1 MSGVTNG
8 VTKGIE
14 MQLTDIVLKQLIKN
28 GRYTDDQTKGLHL
41 WVKSQKQRY
50 WILRYTHNGKRQNM
64 SLGAYPEISLKS
76 ARQKAIKTRN
86 DINNGIN
93 PIALKIATNTP
104 NKVDDKKITF
114 EEFSTNYIT
123 TMRPR
128 WGNEKHADQWHS
140 TMKTYAFPAIGSLT
154 LDEIDTDH
162 IHKILLDIWIK
173 KPETAS
179 RVRGRIERILSSAT
193 VAKHRQG
200 MNPAQWKGHLE
211 HLLPPTPKSDK
222 HHEALPY
229 KEITAFLSSIREI
242 DRVSAL
248 ALEFTILNASRTG
261 EVINAKRTEI
271 EDGIWTIPANR
282 MKARKEHQVPLGKRS
297 LDLIEMAK
305 SKDEDSIYLFSNNG
319 RPLSNM
325 TMLVLTRKYAS
336 NKTVHGFR
344 STFRDWVAEETEHSH
359 EVAEMA
365 LAHTISNQVEA
376 AYRRGNLIERR
387 RRLMNDWE
395 SYCLTGSWGNVLLF
409 PDQKA
414 A

>member
-1 MSGVTNG
+1 
-8 VTKGIE
+8 
-14 MQLTDIVLKQLIKN
+14 MQLTDIVLKQLTKN
-28 GRYTDDQTKGLHL
+28 GRYTDDQIKGLHL
-41 WVKSQKQRY
+41 WVKSRTQKY
-50 WILRYTHNGKRQNM
+50 WILRFTQNSKRQNM

-76 ARQKAIKTRN
+76 ARQRAIKTRN

-93 PIALKIATNTP
+93 PISLRVSSNTI
-104 NKVDDKKITF
+104 NEADSKKVTF
-114 EEFSTNYIT
+114 EEFATIYIN

-128 WGNEKHADQWHS
+128 WDNEKHADQWLS
-140 TMKTYAFPAIGSLT
+140 TMKTYAFPSIGSLA
-154 LDEIDTDH
+154 LDVIDTHH
-162 IHKILLDIWIK
+162 IHKILLEIWIK

-229 KEITAFLSSIREI
+229 KQVTTFLASIREI
-242 DRVSAL
+242 DRISAL

-261 EVINAKRTEI
+261 EVINAKRDEV
-271 EDGIWTIPANR
+271 EGNIWTIPANR
-282 MKARKEHQVPLGKRS
+282 MKARKEHQVPLGVRS
-297 LDLIEMAK
+297 LELIEIAESMD
-305 SKDEDSIYLFSNNG
+305 KDSVYLFSNNG
-319 RPLSNM
+319 RSLSNM
-325 TMLVLTRKYAS
+325 TMLLLTRKFAP

-344 STFRDWVAEETEHSH
+344 STFRDWVAEETEHSP

-395 SYCLTGSWGNVLLF
+395 SYCLTGTWGNVLLF
-409 PDQKA
+409 TEQKA
-414 A
+414 S